1 MYPVNDKRNVERNTT
16 QHNTTQV
23 RRFFSFPF
31 FFSRRKWLPPP
42 LRKLSQGKVEKSPP
56 TTTPTATP
64 TAATTSTAVSI
75 VSASSDRSSLKKNVS
90 EKRFKLPSGAEQ
102 SRPSRAASVSISA
115 LTTATASMRVSASVS
130 EADLD
135 AELHPRI
142 EGAEEEEGE
151 TEQSEPELEE
161 DAVPESDDVEALTYS
176 EQNGADDAEDEL
188 ELPPPMKP
196 ITEPILVATANG
208 SSASAI
214 TTETCGKSRVSFIF
228 TFATASPS
236 TTFQSLLFLCLP
248 SFSSFLILFQFQFH

>member
-1 MYPVNDKRNVERNTT
+1 MCPVNDKRDVSDMASVVSSRLL
-16 QHNTTQV
+16 
-23 RRFFSFPF
+23 F

-75 VSASSDRSSLKKNVS
+75 VSTSSDRSSLKKNVS

-115 LTTATASMRVSASVS
+115 LTTATASMRVSASET

-135 AELHPRI
+135 AELQPGI

-151 TEQSEPELEE
+151 TEQSEPEMEE
-161 DAVPESDDVEALTYS
+161 DAVPEPDDVEALTYS

-228 TFATASPS
+228 SFFFFFLLLPLLPI
-236 TTFQSLLFLCLP
+236 FFSLFYFFCLS
-248 SFSSFLILFQFQFH
+248 SFSTFLILSQFQFH